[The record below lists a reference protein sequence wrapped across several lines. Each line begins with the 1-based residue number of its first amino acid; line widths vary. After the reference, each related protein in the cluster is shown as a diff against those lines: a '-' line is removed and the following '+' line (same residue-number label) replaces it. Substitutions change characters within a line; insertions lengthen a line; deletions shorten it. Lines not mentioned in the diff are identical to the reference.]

1 MNYNIGLDPL
11 CDSDGDGKAD
21 GDVACS
27 NGICME
33 CGQYDPRPPTTTT
46 TTTTT
51 TSASDKA
58 AFGLILMFVVNI
70 SLLL

>member
-1 MNYNIGLDPL
+1 MDLDPL

-21 GDVACS
+21 GDVACN

-33 CGQYDPRPPTTTT
+33 CGQYDPQTTTSTTTT

-51 TSASDKA
+51 CASDKA
-58 AFGLILMFVVNI
+58 AFGLFLFVFVNI